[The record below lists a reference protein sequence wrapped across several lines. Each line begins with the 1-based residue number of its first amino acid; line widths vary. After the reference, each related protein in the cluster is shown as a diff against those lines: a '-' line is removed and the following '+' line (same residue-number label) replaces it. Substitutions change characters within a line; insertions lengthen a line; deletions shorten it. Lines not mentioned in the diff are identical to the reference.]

1 MNNIINSANK
11 IVENH
16 IVRIVSRDIRSKIML
31 FKMLGIPSLIANE
44 KINIYINK
52 VFGKYKLNNE
62 MIEKVIERIE
72 KKI

>member
-52 VFGKYKLNNE
+52 VFEKYKLNNE